1 MRAASLLA
9 CISTAAA
16 AQPPNII
23 FIVAD
28 DLGWADMGFKNGG
41 LVKTPTVDGFV
52 RDGLELDQYYVQSV
66 CSPTRATMLTGR
78 YPLHNTVVD
87 WLVTGKAMALPL
99 NETLIPEVLA
109 HGGYKSHMT
118 GKYHLGMTTWQ
129 HTPTFRGF
137 DSFVGFYGG
146 GENYFT
152 HRTGKKF
159 DFRRDMSPL
168 CGGGCSEVAF
178 EDSGRYSTHIFS
190 EQAVRIVTDHDTTS
204 PLFMYL
210 AYQSVHAPT
219 MVPDS
224 YRDAYNNTISDEK
237 RRAFAGMV
245 TAMDEGIGNV
255 TDALR
260 AKGMLDNS
268 VIVFSTDNG
277 GATPDTPGHDYSGS
291 SNYPLRGGKHAIWE
305 GGTRGV
311 AAFWAGDATGLL
323 PDSRR
328 GTVVR
333 QLMHAAD
340 WLPTFAAI
348 AGVASKASSL
358 PLDGFDQSG
367 PLFQGSKAVREE
379 VFYGQHD
386 DAPDSYPGYDTALRD
401 GEGWKL
407 IQGTGG
413 LPSSWSKPINVPIGS
428 LSAVSAQCGAK
439 QAGTCYPGS
448 DVDTLSG
455 VSEDEC
461 CVACQSSSRCVG
473 YTYRHTTQD
482 CYIKASLGATR
493 QDDDCS
499 SAAASAYD
507 GPLLLFNVLDDPE
520 ERNEVSA
527 QHPEIVA
534 RLSARIDELR
544 ATKVEVVGGGTQ
556 EDTSCPAYVEKDHV
570 DPEAGVFLEPWCD
583 HETLFA

>member
-1 MRAASLLA
+1 MFA
-9 CISTAAA
+9 CLSTASA

-28 DLGWADMGFKNGG
+28 DLGWNDMGFKNGG
-41 LVKTPTVDGFV
+41 LINTPNVDSLV

-66 CSPTRATMLTGR
+66 CSPTRATMMTGR
-78 YPLHNTVVD
+78 YPLHHTVVD

-99 NETLIPEVLA
+99 NETLVPEVLA
-109 HGGYKSHMT
+109 HAGYKSHMT

-152 HRTGKKF
+152 HRTGDKY
-159 DFRRDMSPL
+159 DFRRDMSPN
-168 CGGGCSEVAF
+168 CGSGCSELAV
-178 EDSGRYSTHIFS
+178 EETGRYSSHIFS
-190 EQAVRIVTDHDTTS
+190 EEAIRVITEHDVSS
-204 PLFMYL
+204 PLFL
-210 AYQSVHAPT
+210 FLSYQSVHAPT

-224 YRDAYNNTISDEK
+224 YRDVYNSSISDDK
-237 RRAFAGMV
+237 RRQFAGMV
-245 TAMDEGIGNV
+245 SAMDEGIGNV
-255 TDALR
+255 TSALW

-268 VIVFSTDNG
+268 VVVFTTDNG

-311 AAFWAGDATGLL
+311 AGFWAGAATGLL

-340 WLPTFAAI
+340 WLPTFASI
-348 AGVASKASSL
+348 AGISSRVASM

-367 PLFQGSKAVREE
+367 PLLKGSQAVRSE
-379 VFYGQHD
+379 VFYGRHD
-386 DAPDSYPGYDTALRD
+386 DAPESYMDYDTALRD

-413 LPSSWSKPINVPIGS
+413 LPSSWSKPVNEPLGK
-428 LSAVSAQCGAK
+428 LSAVSAQCGKK
-439 QAGTCYPGS
+439 QTGTCYPS
-448 DVDTLSG
+448 NDVDAFSG

-461 CVACQSSSRCVG
+461 CAACQSNSRCSG
-473 YTYRHTTQD
+473 YTYRLSARD
-482 CYIKASLGATR
+482 CYIKSSLGTPR
-493 QDDDCS
+493 QDGDCS

-507 GPLLLFNVLDDPE
+507 GPVLLFNVLDDPG
-520 ERNEVSA
+520 ERHEVSA
-527 QHPEIVA
+527 LHPEIVA

-544 ATKVEVVGGGTQ
+544 ADRVEVVGGGTH
-556 EDTSCPAYVEKDHV
+556 EDTSCPAYVPQEHV
-570 DPEAGVFLEPWCD
+570 DAQAGKFVEPWCD